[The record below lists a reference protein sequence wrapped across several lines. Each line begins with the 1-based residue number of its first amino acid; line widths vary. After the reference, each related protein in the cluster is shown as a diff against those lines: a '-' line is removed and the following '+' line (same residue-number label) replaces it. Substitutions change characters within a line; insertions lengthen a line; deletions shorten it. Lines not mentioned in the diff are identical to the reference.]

1 MRRLLVA
8 SAIAIGTLAV
18 SSTASASPQF
28 KSSYKLKLTTTKP
41 GASSGWTATAAFS
54 DPGDP
59 MRRPK
64 ILTGVRITFPKG
76 SQFDTKGRALC
87 RLSQQALDA
96 QGPEAA
102 CPSGSKYGSGKAA
115 VIVGATALSFPV
127 LSWNLVPLDFG
138 IKKPEL
144 FLSVV
149 IDPNNPALAFYIE
162 GELGRNSV
170 FFSLELAPEN
180 DIHTTLIRYGL
191 PAAHRGRHAYFR
203 TPKRCPTS
211 GHWTAKV
218 STTFADN
225 SKESRSVKLRC
236 KRH

>member
-1 MRRLLVA
+1 
-8 SAIAIGTLAV
+8 
-18 SSTASASPQF
+18 
-28 KSSYKLKLTTTKP
+28 
-41 GASSGWTATAAFS
+41 
-54 DPGDP
+54 

-76 SQFDTKGRALC
+76 SRFDTKGRAAC
-87 RLSQQALDA
+87 RLSEQALNA
-96 QGPEAA
+96 QGPAAA
-102 CPSGSKYGSGKAA
+102 CPASTKYGSGRAA
-115 VIVGATALSFPV
+115 VIVGAAPLSFPV
-127 LSWNLVPLDFG
+127 LSWNVVPLDFG
-138 IKKPEL
+138 TRTKKPEL

-180 DIHTTLIRYGL
+180 DIHTTLIRYGV
-191 PAAHRGRHAYFR
+191 PAAHRGRHVYFR

-211 GHWTAKV
+211 GQWTAKV

-225 SKESRSVKLRC
+225 SKESSSVKLRC
-236 KRH
+236 RRR